1 MHFPQARF
9 HTNEHVQHKKAQKEP
24 DEQSKEVWLWWGTN
38 MAFDCSNKQMAL
50 TGGSIAGEVHNLQ
63 SLLISKQINSSTP
76 PR

>member
-1 MHFPQARF
+1 
-9 HTNEHVQHKKAQKEP
+9 
-24 DEQSKEVWLWWGTN
+24 